1 MAVEHRAVRARRR
14 CPTVCD
20 GHDHH
25 HTIRGESITI
35 VEEGKPEDVY
45 ERIAEAI
52 DAGGLIGGRLK
63 GAATSASPASQVSF
77 FEVHV

>member
-1 MAVEHRAVRARRR
+1 MA
-14 CPTVCD
+14 TTII
-20 GHDHH
+20 

-35 VEEGKPEDVY
+35 VEDSKPEDAY

-52 DAGGLIGGRLK
+52 DAGGLVSGRLK
-63 GAATSASPASQVSF
+63 GGGHVGIASSQVSF

>member
-1 MAVEHRAVRARRR
+1 MA
-14 CPTVCD
+14 TTII
-20 GHDHH
+20 

-35 VEEGKPEDVY
+35 VEDVGPDDAY

-52 DAGGLIGGRLK
+52 DSGGLVRGRLK
-63 GAATSASPASQVSF
+63 GGGHVGVASTQVAF

>member
-1 MAVEHRAVRARRR
+1 MA
-14 CPTVCD
+14 TTII
-20 GHDHH
+20 

-35 VEEGKPEDVY
+35 IEDGTPDAAY

-52 DAGGLIGGRLK
+52 DSGGLVSGRLK
-63 GAATSASPASQVSF
+63 GGGHVGVASTQVSF